1 MPTNVT
7 VNSNYAGKDA
17 GMIFREAFKETDTL
31 RLGLISVFENV
42 NFKLNMRL
50 LQTTTGTQD
59 YACIADGGFSTVAS
73 GSVTLSERV
82 LEPVKLMN
90 AFQVCKE
97 DFRTQWSEELM
108 GASAH
113 NPNLPADIL
122 EAIQLDQLEQVA
134 IETNSK
140 IWNGDS
146 ANDAEWD
153 GFVKLFNADSDV
165 IKANN
170 GIVPLGS
177 AITEDNVLDEI
188 KKALAALPVKMRRRD
203 LQVLVSPDVFQAY
216 SFYLITRGILDNG
229 TADEKQVK
237 FGRYTITE
245 VNDLE
250 DNTIVIYDKPNLAF
264 GTGLLGDHNRLE
276 IVDEDEIGLLT
287 GQVRGKMVFN
297 GGVQYAFGGEIV
309 YYKADTTPA

>member
-1 MPTNVT
+1 MATNVT

-17 GMIFREAFKETDTL
+17 GMIFRETFKEADTL
-31 RLGLISVFENV
+31 RLGLISVYENV

-50 LQTTTGTQD
+50 LQTTTGTKD
-59 YACIADGGFSTVAS
+59 YSCIADGGFTTVAD
-73 GSVTLSERV
+73 GSVTLSEKV

-90 AFQVCKE
+90 PFQVCKE

-108 GASAH
+108 GSSAH
-113 NPNLPADIL
+113 NPNLPSDIL
-122 EAIQLDQLEQVA
+122 EAIQLDQLEQIA
-134 IETNSK
+134 IETDSK

-146 ANDAEWD
+146 SNAGEWD
-153 GFVKLFNADSDV
+153 GFIKLFDADSDV

-170 GIVPLGS
+170 GITPIGE
-177 AITEDNVLDEI
+177 AITEDNVLDEL
-188 KKALAALPVKMRRRD
+188 KKALAALPVKMRRKE

-216 SFYLITRGILDNG
+216 KFYLITRGILDNG
-229 TADEKQVK
+229 NTDPKQEK
-237 FGRYTITE
+237 FGRYTLTE
-245 VNDLE
+245 NNALE
-250 DNTIVIYDKPNLAF
+250 DNTIVVYDKPNLAF
-264 GTGLLGDHNRLE
+264 GTGLLGDHNRIE

-309 YYKADTTPA
+309 YYKADTVAQ